1 MILQAAATK
10 NGATDEG
17 VVVVFGRSIVC
28 WLAAV
33 ATRSC
38 HQQGTMLRCCDEM
51 EEVLS
56 RIKPASR
63 CSFQPSPSSSS
74 SARASQAATPPA
86 PVAGTA
92 HTLTSM
98 ILRVVVTVLCIS
110 LSAFPDKSAVIL

>member
-10 NGATDEG
+10 NDATDEG

-56 RIKPASR
+56 RIKPASQ
-63 CSFQPSPSSSS
+63 CSFQPSPSIQR
-74 SARASQAATPPA
+74 AGASQAATSQ
-86 PVAGTA
+86 
-92 HTLTSM
+92 LW
-98 ILRVVVTVLCIS
+98 
-110 LSAFPDKSAVIL
+110 